1 MLAFRAV
8 AQRPPSFFSSNREGI
23 FGEHDV
29 KRGVEEGPVGEDIW
43 SDEER
48 YRALFCLVTHQE
60 RRQELDVATK
70 TVFAVF
76 LLRFG
81 LRRNPPNQRGKC
93 ICFTQVFRPIR
104 LLFGSAS

>member
-23 FGEHDV
+23 FGEHDI
-29 KRGVEEGPVGEDIW
+29 KRGVEESPIGDIW

-81 LRRNPPNQRGKC
+81 FRRKSRNQMEKC
-93 ICFTQVFRPIR
+93 LCFTQVLRPVG